1 MSSVQ
6 EMVAEAAD
14 DFFRRE
20 CTTEVAT
27 GEGAE
32 LRAKF
37 ERAGLLEG
45 AEFAEAAVIAS
56 VAAQYAAPVDVA
68 EEWLNS
74 RDASDEERRRLGA
87 ALRAAQIASALERIQ
102 QLTVEHA
109 SSRTQFGVPLRR
121 FQAVGQQLA
130 VMAGEVAAA
139 RAGADAA
146 IADPVEW
153 KVAAAK
159 VRAGEAAGRVAD
171 IAHQVHGAIGFT
183 DEHPLHLFTRLV
195 WRWRDE
201 FGSETEWAS
210 SLGSFVESK
219 DIWKLLTGTD

>member
-6 EMVAEAAD
+6 QMVAEAAD

-20 CTTEVAT
+20 CTTEVAA

-45 AEFAEAAVIAS
+45 AELPEAAVVAS

-74 RDASDEERRRLGA
+74 RDDAEADRRRLGA
-87 ALRAAQIASALERIQ
+87 ALRAAQMAGALERVQ
-102 QLTVEHA
+102 ELTVEHA
-109 SSRTQFGVPLRR
+109 STRTQFGQPLRR

-139 RAGADAA
+139 RAAADAA

-159 VRAGEAAGRVAD
+159 VRAGEAVGRVAD

-183 DEHPLHLFTRLV
+183 DEHPLHLFTRLL

-201 FGSETEWAS
+201 FGSEAEWAS
-210 SLGSFVESK
+210 RLGSLVEDK
-219 DIWKLLTGTD
+219 ELWPLLTGSD